1 MGRGGGGEAASRV
14 QDGGRPV
21 LSRGIVRRETMV
33 GDKIFFLT
41 AGDKIGPGAER
52 WFV

>member
-14 QDGGRPV
+14 QDGDRPV
-21 LSRGIVRRETMV
+21 LSRGRLRRETMV
-33 GDKIFFLT
+33 GIRFFLT
-41 AGDKIGPGAER
+41 AGDKIGPGAEW